1 MEEAAD
7 DGVAVVA
14 IVAGFKALR
23 PLSFFSLRD
32 CGCDEVRGGL
42 LRWLNR
48 VWLSLV
54 RTCVGVLGRIFEVV
68 VLEYRSSPSS
78 KV

>member
-1 MEEAAD
+1 MM
-7 DGVAVVA
+7 G
-14 IVAGFKALR
+14 LR
-23 PLSFFSLRD
+23 LSPLWRFLKLEGRSFFVGD

-68 VLEYRSSPSS
+68 VLEYRSSQSS